1 MQPCGKYLGIIENE
15 HIAGIE
21 KIAQLRKNAWNELA
35 ALSADHEQ
43 ARVFPIA
50 AGKCRNER
58 FGQLIGK
65 LLNIHFNGPAKQ
77 YLAKAIFN
85 AAESNIAALIW
96 IIKSDW
102 IC

>member
-1 MQPCGKYLGIIENE
+1 VQPCGKYPGIIENQ
-15 HIAGIE
+15 HIAGVE
-21 KIAQLRKNAWNELA
+21 KIAQLGKMRVDKLA
-35 ALSADHEQ
+35 ALAADHEQ

-58 FGQLIGK
+58 FGDLIGK
-65 LLNIHFNGPAKQ
+65 LLNIHFNGAAKH
-77 YLAKAIFN
+77 YLATAIFN

-96 IIKSDW
+96 VIKSDW

>member
-1 MQPCGKYLGIIENE
+1 M
-15 HIAGIE
+15 
-21 KIAQLRKNAWNELA
+21 RVNELA
-35 ALSADHEQ
+35 ALSADYEQ

-58 FGQLIGK
+58 FGELIGK
-65 LLNIHFNGPAKQ
+65 LLNIHFNGAAKH